1 MGDPQP
7 LLVPFRDVTVGDLLT
22 RLARALPDREA
33 LVYGDCPRFTFA
45 ALEQEARTIARGLMA
60 LGVARGE
67 RVVLWATNVPEWV
80 VLQFAVAKAGAILVT
95 ANTSLRGRDLDY
107 LLRQSEAA
115 TLITIRGF
123 RDVDYV
129 EELAAIG
136 VPRPARDGLSASKAA
151 TSGRIPGLERLI
163 FVPCRSAGRAN
174 ADGDAPPPGFTPYD
188 DLRAAAARVSE
199 AELDGRSAEIGPDDV
214 INMQY
219 TSGTTG
225 FPKGVMLSSRN
236 IVNNGEALGRILGY
250 TPADRLCLCV
260 PLFHCFG
267 CVIGV
272 LGAFTH
278 GACLCPVIAFDATR
292 VLETVHRERCTA
304 LYGVP
309 TMFIAELE
317 CPDFAHYD
325 LSSLRT
331 GVMAGALC
339 PEPLMRRVMNEM
351 HLPEIT
357 IAYGM
362 TESSPG
368 ITMTPRDSSIAQ
380 RSQTVGPVLP
390 ELEVKI
396 VDPATRET
404 VAAGER
410 GELCC
415 RGYNVMKGYYNN
427 PEATRAAIDA
437 DGWLHTGDEA
447 SLDPDGCFRITGR
460 IKDIIIRGGEN
471 IAPKEIEDR
480 LREHAAVADAYVYG
494 VADPFFGEAVA
505 AAVRLKCDAR
515 PSIGSGGAV
524 VEEDLIAWCADELAK
539 FKVPRYLRFV
549 PEFPMTASGKIQKYK
564 LREEHEAQLKT
575 AN

>member
-1 MGDPQP
+1 MADAGYRDLTIGA
-7 LLVPFRDVTVGDLLT
+7 LLA
-22 RLARALPDREA
+22 RLARDLPQHEA
-33 LVYGDCPRFTFA
+33 LVYADGPRFTFA
-45 ALEQEARTIARGLMA
+45 QLEAEARTAARGLMA
-60 LGVARGE
+60 LGVERGE
-67 RVVLWATNVPEWV
+67 RVVLWATNIPEWI
-80 VLQFAVAKAGAILVT
+80 VLQFALAKIGAVLVT
-95 ANTSLRGRDLDY
+95 ANTALRAKDIDY

-115 TLITIRGF
+115 SLVTIRGF

-129 EELAAIG
+129 AALAEVGALGGAIPGLKRRIFIGDDPPSGFLPYQSVRESAASVVDAALDDRAGAIG
-136 VPRPARDGLSASKAA
+136 V
-151 TSGRIPGLERLI
+151 
-163 FVPCRSAGRAN
+163 
-174 ADGDAPPPGFTPYD
+174 
-188 DLRAAAARVSE
+188 
-199 AELDGRSAEIGPDDV
+199 DDV

-225 FPKGVMLSSRN
+225 FPKGVMLTSRN
-236 IVNNGEALGRILGY
+236 IVNNGHALGTVLNY

-272 LGAFTH
+272 LGAYTH
-278 GACLCPVIAFDATR
+278 GATLCVVEWFDPRR
-292 VLETVHRERCTA
+292 VLEMIDRERCTA

-317 CPDFAHYD
+317 CPDFERYD
-325 LSSLRT
+325 LTSLRT

-339 PEPLMRRVMNEM
+339 PEPLMRRVMTEM

-368 ITMTPRDSSIAQ
+368 ITMTPRDAGMAE
-380 RSQTVGPVLP
+380 RSQTVGIVLP

-396 VDPATRET
+396 VDPATGAERPSG
-404 VAAGER
+404 AR

-415 RGYNVMKGYYNN
+415 RGYNVMKGYFNN

-447 SLDPDGCFRITGR
+447 SIDEKGFVRITGR
-460 IKDIIIRGGEN
+460 IKDLIIRGGEN

-480 LREHAAVADAYVYG
+480 LREHPAVSDAYVYG
-494 VADPFFGEAVA
+494 MPDTFFGETVA
-505 AAVRLKCDAR
+505 AAVRLKPDMTATAEQ
-515 PSIGSGGAV
+515 IA
-524 VEEDLIAWCADELAK
+524 AWCAATLAK
-539 FKVPRYLRFV
+539 FKVPKHVRFV
-549 PEFPMTASGKIQKYK
+549 TEFPMTASGKIQKYK
-564 LREEHEAQLKT
+564 LREEHQKT
-575 AN
+575 LSSCEL

>member
-1 MGDPQP
+1 VAQSAAAMSQP
-7 LLVPFRDVTVGDLLT
+7 LTRPPFRDVTVGGLLS
-22 RLARALPDREA
+22 RLARALPGREA
-33 LVYGDCPRFTFA
+33 LVYGERPRFTFA
-45 ALEQEARTIARGLMA
+45 ALEHEARTIARGLMA

-95 ANTSLRGRDLDY
+95 ANTSLRARDVDY

-115 TLITIRGF
+115 TLVTIRGF

-129 EELAAIG
+129 NELTAIG
-136 VPRPARDGLSASKAA
+136 A
-151 TSGRIPGLERLI
+151 TAGAIPGLERLI
-163 FVPCRSAGRAN
+163 YLPGRSADS
-174 ADGDAPPPGFTPYD
+174 ADARDPAPPGFTPYEG
-188 DLRAAAARVSE
+188 LRAAASRVSE
-199 AELDGRSAEIGPDDV
+199 AELDARSAAVGVDDV

-236 IVNNGEALGRILGY
+236 IVDNGEALGRVLGY
-250 TPADRLCLCV
+250 TPDDRLCLCV

-278 GACLCPVIAFDATR
+278 GACLCPVVAFDAR
-292 VLETVHRERCTA
+292 QVLETVHRERCTA

-317 CPDFAHYD
+317 CPDFARYD
-325 LSSLRT
+325 LTSLRT

-339 PEPLMRRVMNEM
+339 PEPLMRRVMTEM

-368 ITMTPRDSSIAQ
+368 ITMTPRDSSVAQ

-396 VDPATRET
+396 VDPVTGERRPL
-404 VAAGER
+404 GER

-427 PEATRAAIDA
+427 PEATRAAVDA

-480 LREHAAVADAYVYG
+480 LREHPAVADAYVYG
-494 VADPFFGEAVA
+494 VADAFFGEAVA
-505 AAVRLKCDAR
+505 AAVRLKPGVHLKADTAD
-515 PSIGSGGAV
+515 GGASP
-524 VEEDLIAWCADELAK
+524 EALIAWCASDLAK
-539 FKVPRYLRFV
+539 FKVPRYVRFV
-549 PEFPMTASGKIQKYK
+549 TDYPMTASGKVQKYR
-564 LREEHEAQLKT
+564 LRQEHEAQLRT
-575 AN
+575 EN

>member
-1 MGDPQP
+1 M
-7 LLVPFRDVTVGDLLT
+7 
-22 RLARALPDREA
+22 
-33 LVYGDCPRFTFA
+33 
-45 ALEQEARTIARGLMA
+45 
-60 LGVARGE
+60 
-67 RVVLWATNVPEWV
+67 
-80 VLQFAVAKAGAILVT
+80 
-95 ANTSLRGRDLDY
+95 
-107 LLRQSEAA
+107 
-115 TLITIRGF
+115 
-123 RDVDYV
+123 
-129 EELAAIG
+129 
-136 VPRPARDGLSASKAA
+136 
-151 TSGRIPGLERLI
+151 
-163 FVPCRSAGRAN
+163 
-174 ADGDAPPPGFTPYD
+174 PYEG
-188 DLRAAAARVSE
+188 LRAAASRVSD
-199 AELDGRSAEIGPDDV
+199 AELDARSASVGVDDV

-236 IVNNGEALGRILGY
+236 IVNNGEALGRVLGF
-250 TPADRLCLCV
+250 TPDERLCLCV

-278 GACLCPVIAFDATR
+278 GTRLCAVVAFDAKD

-317 CPDFAHYD
+317 HPDFANYD

-339 PEPLMRRVMNEM
+339 PEPLMRRVMRDM

-380 RSQTVGPVLP
+380 RAQTVGPVLP

-396 VDPATRET
+396 VDPATGRSC
-404 VAAGER
+404 AIGER

-415 RGYNVMKGYYNN
+415 RGYNVMKGYHNN

-447 SLDPDGCFRITGR
+447 SQDADGYFRITGR

-480 LREHAAVADAYVYG
+480 LREHTAVADAYVYG
-494 VADPFFGEAVA
+494 VADAFFGEAVA
-505 AAVRLKCDAR
+505 AAVRVK
-515 PSIGSGGAV
+515 PGAAV
-524 VEEDLIAWCADELAK
+524 KEEELTSWCACELAK
-539 FKVPRYLRFV
+539 FKVPKFVRFV
-549 PEFPMTASGKIQKYK
+549 SEFPMTASGKIQKYK
-564 LREEHEAQLKT
+564 LRQEHESQLRT
-575 AN
+575 EN